1 MVIKSGLHVSTRPIN
16 KPVARYNNPA
26 PLSDRFDFLSTE
38 VFLIGGGAKKKVRK
52 HSTRVGAI
60 EVHLIPILLTAKVN
74 KRVILFYFNKNFL
87 GS

>member
-1 MVIKSGLHVSTRPIN
+1 MVIKNGLHISTRSIN

-38 VFLIGGGAKKKVRK
+38 FFFDWGRK
-52 HSTRVGAI
+52 HTTRVGAI
-60 EVHLIPILLTAKVN
+60 EVHPIPILLTAKVN
-74 KRVILFYFNKNFL
+74 KKVILFYFNKSFL